1 MLFGIIFAVLTLVFV
16 IGIIMSKSKEVDYSE
31 AITDEIEEIKAQ
43 PAILDENYDL
53 DFDLDEQYRIR
64 DHWQQAL
71 KNKDILEEKRQY
83 IEGRLNDAKGRHD
96 ELQSTVENV
105 KDELYLSSKISNDLI
120 VDSISTMAN
129 IKALDQHISD
139 LNQQRQQLVQ
149 ELDTFYNHA
158 EAVTKSQFVYFN
170 KLSLFHDVQQWLK
183 SAEDTNENGV
193 LMLKIPNLLQ
203 NELKSFKCSIR
214 RK

>member
-1 MLFGIIFAVLTLVFV
+1 M
-16 IGIIMSKSKEVDYSE
+16 
-31 AITDEIEEIKAQ
+31 
-43 PAILDENYDL
+43 
-53 DFDLDEQYRIR
+53 
-64 DHWQQAL
+64 
-71 KNKDILEEKRQY
+71 
-83 IEGRLNDAKGRHD
+83 
-96 ELQSTVENV
+96 QSTVENV

-149 ELDTFYNHA
+149 ELDTFYNHT

-183 SAEDTNENGV
+183 SAEDTNEKWRINAENTKLV
-193 LMLKIPNLLQ
+193 T
-203 NELKSFKCSIR
+203 NELNHLKAQLDENNKEIAGLFDFINVGTEEDFTNIMKIT
-214 RK
+214 KHTLVI

>member
-1 MLFGIIFAVLTLVFV
+1 
-16 IGIIMSKSKEVDYSE
+16 
-31 AITDEIEEIKAQ
+31 
-43 PAILDENYDL
+43 
-53 DFDLDEQYRIR
+53 
-64 DHWQQAL
+64 
-71 KNKDILEEKRQY
+71 
-83 IEGRLNDAKGRHD
+83 
-96 ELQSTVENV
+96 
-105 KDELYLSSKISNDLI
+105 SKISNDLI

-183 SAEDTNENGV
+183 SAEDTNEKWRINAENTKLV
-193 LMLKIPNLLQ
+193 T
-203 NELKSFKCSIR
+203 NEL
-214 RK
+214 